1 MWVDSGEGLV
11 FGSFSFVSKV
21 YWEFLESQKIDGE
34 RMTLLGLFYY
44 ASTWLIS
51 YLSLSV
57 MLKNYWY
64 LEISDNS
71 TPSTVTH
78 YTDCDMCLAV
88 KVFKPTLVVDTSILQ
103 TS

>member
-21 YWEFLESQKIDGE
+21 YWEFSCQKIDGE
-34 RMTLLGLFYY
+34 RMKLLGLFYY
-44 ASTWLIS
+44 ASAWVIS
-51 YLSLSV
+51 YLSLCV

-64 LEISDNS
+64 LENSDDS

-78 YTDCDMCLAV
+78 YTESV
-88 KVFKPTLVVDTSILQ
+88 IIL
-103 TS
+103 